1 MKSSVFTVNDKIW
14 NTLCKQKYSI
24 NNIIVLGF
32 KNKKSIVYNN
42 GARYEN
48 CIGLSIDLHK
58 GIMEIGKDNNTISIK
73 VSKSPDWV
81 SIDLDKTKNILV
93 TIS

>member
-32 KNKKSIVYNN
+32 KNKKSIVYN

-73 VSKSPDWV
+73 VSKSPDLV
-81 SIDLDKTKNILV
+81 SINLDKTKNILI